1 MKPADNVD
9 STCETAESPVDISDI
24 IGLRPK
30 EDVKI
35 ETKESQME
43 EKDSKSH
50 LEVKETKDSINDMH
64 ESTKENMH
72 LNDNSEK
79 NDETT
84 KDIVSVEKVA
94 DLNIN
99 VTKTMENIQKS
110 ENVKDSVN
118 IDHVEEKKTIPVA
131 DSVFKSH
138 DTSPS
143 LDIVT
148 EVLHPKK
155 QKESGLSKLEKN
167 LASLE
172 EGLASGLNVVPTH
185 DDDMIKHNKSLNLSQ
200 TDSGNSSMQ
209 EEKDKLMSSEM
220 KVDREKMKE
229 DAMLV
234 SPAGASSP
242 TYPTSDSDSIY
253 KSQSSSCDDFYS
265 KYNSSS
271 SSSLVSENTLNETS
285 EHPLSHE
292 ELEDSQEV
300 INNKTESVK
309 VCDPSDLQTTIR
321 SNKFNTWTEVIT
333 SGNLL
338 SLTMSDSHIWCTDK
352 SSNIWYSST
361 KTPGIKWQKATG
373 YAKQISVSRS
383 GMIVWKLYKDTVY
396 AGTKITSKHPEGMKW
411 VEAIRGVQSVSVD
424 NLSAW

>member
-1 MKPADNVD
+1 
-9 STCETAESPVDISDI
+9 
-24 IGLRPK
+24 
-30 EDVKI
+30 
-35 ETKESQME
+35 
-43 EKDSKSH
+43 
-50 LEVKETKDSINDMH
+50 MH
-64 ESTKENMH
+64 ESMKENNFMH
-72 LNDNSEK
+72 LNYDSEK

-99 VTKTMENIQKS
+99 VTETMENIQKS
-110 ENVKDSVN
+110 ENVKESVN
-118 IDHVEEKKTIPVA
+118 IDHVEKKRKTFPVA

-143 LDIVT
+143 LDIT
-148 EVLHPKK
+148 TKVLHPNK
-155 QKESGLSKLEKN
+155 QKESALSKLEKN

-172 EGLASGLNVVPTH
+172 EGLASGLNVVPAH
-185 DDDMIKHNKSLNLSQ
+185 DDDVIKHSKDHRNKSLNLSQ
-200 TDSGNSSMQ
+200 TDSGNGSMQ
-209 EEKDKLMSSEM
+209 EDNLTSTQM

-234 SPAGASSP
+234 SAAGASSP
-242 TYPTSDSDSIY
+242 KYPTSDSDSIY

-271 SSSLVSENTLNETS
+271 SSSLISENTLNETS

-292 ELEDSQEV
+292 EQEEAHEV
-300 INNKTESVK
+300 VDNKAESVK
-309 VCDPSDLQTTIR
+309 VCDPSDLQTTTR

-333 SGNLL
+333 SGNLI

-361 KTPGIKWQKATG
+361 KTSGGKWQKANG

-383 GMIVWKLYKDTVY
+383 GMIVWRLYKDTVY

-411 VEAIRGVQSVSVD
+411 VEAIRGVQSISVD